1 MYTALL
7 DIRVEILFLSMK
19 CSWYQSLEIIIIVIY
34 IPLQD
39 TSIAKNVFQKQAYI
53 GLVVAHLIQQFND
66 ISICKFR
73 TA

>member
-19 CSWYQSLEIIIIVIY
+19 CSWYHSLEIINIVIY

-39 TSIAKNVFQKQAYI
+39 TSIANVFQKQAYI